1 MNGELRGN
9 VLITGATQPVA
20 RAIADAL
27 RRDPDPRSVVC
38 VAGHDATSLPA
49 STAGLRYV
57 RADLTNRREVRDLLF
72 GEKALGVDTIVHG
85 ALRPDSVAPDARIH
99 ELNVRSTRELLDA
112 AEELPFIHR
121 FVFRSFAGV
130 YRLASDEPVLIGE
143 DDALDLSP
151 DAPAGKRS
159 RLEADLTVSTRIA
172 NSRVRIAVLRCA
184 EVLAPDCGSQL
195 YDYLSSRVCLRPLG
209 YDPMI
214 NVLSPQD
221 AARAA
226 VLAAASS
233 ACGIFNVPGRDSL
246 PLSELIHRAG
256 RIGVPLPG
264 PLLTPA
270 YAMRSVVT
278 AGRFRYTL
286 NEARLHYG
294 AILDG
299 SRAQASFGYTPQ
311 HSVDLGALFGS
322 DRSRAR

>member
-1 MNGELRGN
+1 MNAELRGN

-20 RAIADAL
+20 RAIVDAL
-27 RRDPDPRSVVC
+27 RRDPDPRGVVC

-49 STAGLRYV
+49 STPGLRYV
-57 RADLTNRREVRDLLF
+57 RADLTSRREVRDLLF
-72 GEKALGVDTIVHG
+72 GEDARGVDTIVHG
-85 ALRPDSVAPDARIH
+85 ALRPDSLAPDPRIH

-172 NSRVRIAVLRCA
+172 NSRIRIAVLRCA
-184 EVLAPDCGSQL
+184 EVLARDCGSQL

-233 ACGIFNVPGRDSL
+233 AAGVFNVPGRDSL
-246 PLSELIHRAG
+246 PFSELIHCAG
-256 RIGVPLPG
+256 RLGIPVPG
-264 PLLTPA
+264 PLLRPL
-270 YAMRSVVT
+270 YRLRSAVT
-278 AGRFRYTL
+278 SGRFHYTL

-299 SRAQASFGYTPQ
+299 SRARASFGYAPE
-311 HSVDLGALFGS
+311 HSVDLGALF
-322 DRSRAR
+322 R